1 MVRLGVILRQPFQGD
16 FFWALEVAQS
26 NHQGGAGTPWKPFWG
41 RSFFGA
47 CRSRC
52 LSFGDYN
59 GGVKFKLRDFQRG
72 DFETL
77 WKLDQECFPEGIA
90 YTRFE
95 LAAYMKRSG
104 SFTVVAEAEMEILGF
119 IVAEANRRGVGHIVT
134 VDVSPATRRFGIA
147 SELLRVAENR
157 LRAARCRLVRL
168 ESAVDNFIALAFY
181 ERHQYEVA
189 KTLPHYYST
198 GLDALLLEKDL
209 LSHAP
214 ESKLLT

>member
-1 MVRLGVILRQPFQGD
+1 M
-16 FFWALEVAQS
+16 
-26 NHQGGAGTPWKPFWG
+26 
-41 RSFFGA
+41 
-47 CRSRC
+47 
-52 LSFGDYN
+52 SFGDYN

-157 LRAARCRLVRL
+157 LQGLMWALTYGILVCLMPILFIAWRVHAGAQRRRSRRTRPVGDALAGRGLTGSAPADALGKLRGKRLDRLETCRRCRGV
-168 ESAVDNFIALAFY
+168 EQTP
-181 ERHQYEVA
+181 HQR
-189 KTLPHYYST
+189 
-198 GLDALLLEKDL
+198 
-209 LSHAP
+209 
-214 ESKLLT
+214 